1 MGWRPWR
8 SADVGASGM
17 LISFGKEIDEQLV
30 NALMLVVMHPMRR
43 VGQALDAVEVGYVIV
58 LGLGELG
65 PEVVI
70 ALPPDNEGGRLYR
83 AKGCCGALGEV
94 RTEER

>member
-1 MGWRPWR
+1 
-8 SADVGASGM
+8 M

-30 NALMLVVMHPMRR
+30 HALVLVVMPPMRR
-43 VGQALDAVEVGYVIV
+43 VGQALDAVEVGYVTV
-58 LGLGELG
+58 LGLGEFG

-83 AKGCCGALGEV
+83 AKGCSGTPGEV
-94 RTEER
+94 HTEER